1 MSEWEAIIVDL
12 DGGERLDRCLRSIEA
27 QTRKPS
33 RVVIVD
39 NDSTVPASLRIP
51 GLQISHLIVR
61 SERNLGFTGGV
72 NLGWKKTSAP
82 FVALINNDVELRP
95 EWAETMMAELGGDDL
110 LAGVQSI
117 VLTPAGLIDGAGID
131 VESGRFLQL
140 GHGQALES
148 LRAEPWGISAT
159 AALYRRAALQEVSI
173 DGAPFHP
180 AFFAYYEDVELSAR
194 LRGSGW
200 RLSLARRPLVMHE
213 GSRTASILGSRADYL
228 RTRNRY
234 FVRRLHGVGRFG
246 ALLLE
251 DGRKMLR
258 ALTRLEWKRLAAIA
272 SGVVAGGLKRI

>member
-12 DGGERLDRCLRSIEA
+12 DGDERLDRCLRSIEA
-27 QTRKPS
+27 QTKRPS
-33 RVVIVD
+33 RIVIVD
-39 NDSTVPASLRIP
+39 NGSTVPAANRIP
-51 GLQISHLIVR
+51 RLQVGHLVAR

-72 NLGWKKTSAP
+72 NLGWKKTSAA
-82 FVALINNDVELRP
+82 FVALINNDVELQP
-95 EWAETMMAELGGDDL
+95 EWAATLMAELDSEDL

-117 VLTPAGLIDGAGID
+117 ILTPAGLIDGAGID

-140 GHGQALES
+140 CHGQSLES

-159 AALYRRAALQEVSI
+159 AALYRRAALQEVAI
-173 DGAPFHP
+173 DGAPLHP

-200 RLSLARRPLVMHE
+200 SLSLVRRPLVVHE

-246 ALLLE
+246 SLLLE
-251 DGRKMLR
+251 DGQKMLR
-258 ALTRLEWKRLAAIA
+258 ALTRLEWKRLASIA
-272 SGVVAGGLKRI
+272 CGIVAGFLKRI